1 MIGPDQWAQRCAPR
15 RPASLRQG
23 QKYRRGRRLI
33 PNDRTRR
40 GCFREAYNLDPANL
54 RRARAAAVGI
64 IKYNV
69 LFPSFTCTYNLTFL
83 VSRSFILRPDT
94 SVYGGNTRNPET
106 SFFSETETEKCK
118 TSDVQQTQEITKE
131 HVHLR
136 RASVRQL
143 PTPTA
148 AVPRCRPCT
157 SRSSYFTPP
166 HRGRSQTASDGRQPP
181 SQQQLLQSPRQP
193 PDSCRRISRTCT
205 RHCTRRAGRA

>member
-1 MIGPDQWAQRCAPR
+1 MDPINGHSARRCAPR

-83 VSRSFILRPDT
+83 VSRSFILRPRHPCT
-94 SVYGGNTRNPET
+94 VKLGEPPSAREYCRQISSRRMTAQFARARAAAWKHAESGNF

-148 AVPRCRPCT
+148 VVPRCRPCR
-157 SRSSYFTPP
+157 SRSSYTATPWTVP
-166 HRGRSQTASDGRQPP
+166 DG
-181 SQQQLLQSPRQP
+181 L
-193 PDSCRRISRTCT
+193 RRP
-205 RHCTRRAGRA
+205 AAA